1 MSPNIDFVISV
12 VAAST
17 AGSIGSVDFGNS
29 GSVGCVFVILIPV
42 SAITRA
48 SVARTS
54 AELDVGTM
62 RQFTFAVADCGS
74 ALYACPPASRVAT
87 HVVRNI
93 DAYRGSLDRNAAA
106 AESFGLATIARIA
119 AAISGFSTFAVC
131 SKNARVVALSAT
143 GNENFGRRASASA

>member
-17 AGSIGSVDFGNS
+17 VGSIGNVDFGKS

-54 AELDVGTM
+54 AELDVGTI
-62 RQFTFAVADCGS
+62 RQFTLAVADCGS
-74 ALYACPPASRVAT
+74 ALYACPPMSRVAT
-87 HVVRNI
+87 QVVRNI
-93 DAYRGSLDRNAAA
+93 DAYRGSRDKNAAA
-106 AESFGLATIARIA
+106 VVSPGFATIARMA

-131 SKNARVVALSAT
+131 SKKARVV
-143 GNENFGRRASASA
+143 G